1 MSGTAKIDPT
11 QLLFR
16 PSEGPVKSPLLLKF
30 ERRDRLSGEEQHVL
44 EAIRSA
50 NQTLRAGDELV
61 REGDRPSFSCLMLQ
75 GWSAR
80 VKVLSGGQR
89 AISALHLA
97 GDFVD
102 LHSLL
107 LRPMDHSVV
116 ALTAC
121 KIAIVPHDRLKAVT
135 ERHPHLTRLLW
146 LDTLVDAAVHR
157 EWIAGLARRSAAS
170 RLAHL
175 FCELL
180 LRCDAVGR
188 VNDLSYDL
196 PLTQAILAD
205 TLGLSTVHVNR
216 SLQELR
222 QDRLVSLERNRLKIL
237 NWDRLAEL
245 ADFDPAYL
253 NLSGEPR

>member
-1 MSGTAKIDPT
+1 VTN
-11 QLLFR
+11 
-16 PSEGPVKSPLLLKF
+16 PLLLKLQK
-30 ERRDRLSGEEQHVL
+30 RDRLSSDEQDVL
-44 EAIRSA
+44 ETIRSST
-50 NQTLRAGDELV
+50 QTLKPGDEIV

-80 VKVLSGGQR
+80 TKFLSGGRR

-102 LHSLL
+102 LHSFL

-116 ALTAC
+116 ALTPC
-121 KIAIVPHDRLKAVT
+121 KIGVVPHDRLKVVT
-135 ERHPHLTRLLW
+135 ERHSHLTRLLW
-146 LDTLVDAAVHR
+146 LDTLVDAAIHR
-157 EWIAGLARRSAAS
+157 EWIAGLARRSAAN

-180 LRCDAVGR
+180 LRSEAVGR
-188 VNDLSYDL
+188 VDELSYDL
-196 PLTQAILAD
+196 PLTQGVLAD
-205 TLGLSTVHVNR
+205 VLGLSTVHVNR

-222 QDRLVSLERNRLKIL
+222 QDQLISLQRTKLRIL
-237 NWDRLAEL
+237 DWDRLTEL

>member
-1 MSGTAKIDPT
+1 MTI
-11 QLLFR
+11 
-16 PSEGPVKSPLLLKF
+16 PLLLKLA
-30 ERRDRLSGEEQHVL
+30 RWDRLTDDEQDVL
-44 EAIRSA
+44 EGIRSA
-50 NQTLRAGDELV
+50 TQTLRPGDEIV
-61 REGDRPSFSCLMLQ
+61 REGDRPGFSTLMLQ

-80 VKVLSGGQR
+80 VKFFSSGRR
-89 AISALHLA
+89 AISALHMA

-102 LHSLL
+102 LHSFL
-107 LRPMDHSVV
+107 LRPMDHSVI
-116 ALTAC
+116 ALTTC
-121 KIAIVPHDRLKAVT
+121 KIAVVPHDRLKMVT

-157 EWIAGLARRSAAS
+157 EWIAGLARRSAVA
-170 RLAHL
+170 RMGHL

-180 LRCDAVGR
+180 LRCDAVGGAEA
-188 VNDLSYDL
+188 LGYHL
-196 PLTQAILAD
+196 PLTQGMLAD

-222 QDRLVSLERNRLKIL
+222 QDRLVSFERNKLKIL